1 MKKPTPKNEE
11 IRLEP
16 DRYIVSKTD
25 TKGFITF
32 ANTYF
37 CYICGYSADEL
48 LGSPHS
54 IIRHPDMPRLA
65 FKMMWDEINQGHDFI
80 ALVKNLAKDGRYYW
94 VMTEFRPYRDP
105 LSGEI
110 YEHTAYRKAPPR
122 SAIETIAPIYAKLLE
137 AEKTGGI
144 KASKKILDEIL
155 ASKGKT
161 YKEWILELTLRKDT
175 FTDNFFRTMRNIFN
189 RGEI

>member
-1 MKKPTPKNEE
+1 MNKPTPKNEE
-11 IRLEP
+11 IRLET

-25 TKGFITF
+25 PKGFITF

-37 CYICGYSADEL
+37 CTICGYSADEL
-48 LGSPHS
+48 IGSAHN

-80 ALVKNLAKDGRYYW
+80 AIVKNLAKDGRYYW

-122 SAIETIAPIYAKLLE
+122 SAINEIIPIYAKLLE

-144 KASKKILDEIL
+144 KASKKVLDEIL
-155 ASKGKT
+155 AQKGKSYT
-161 YKEWILELTLRKDT
+161 EWILELTLRKDSL
-175 FTDNFFRTMRNIFN
+175 TDSFFRAMRNIFN